1 LLSGGDGDSVD
12 KVEENTM
19 HFAVEPI
26 RGTAEVLNNTEREIR
41 GNLTTP
47 KGEYN

>member
-1 LLSGGDGDSVD
+1 METGVD
-12 KVEENTM
+12 KAEENTM
-19 HFAVEPI
+19 NFAVEPI

-41 GNLTTP
+41 ADLTTP